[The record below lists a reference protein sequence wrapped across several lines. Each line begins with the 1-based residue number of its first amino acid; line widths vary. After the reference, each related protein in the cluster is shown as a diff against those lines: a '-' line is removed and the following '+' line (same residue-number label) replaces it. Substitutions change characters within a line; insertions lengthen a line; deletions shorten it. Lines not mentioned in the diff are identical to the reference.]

1 MNQISFDNLF
11 EEEPKNSSSSSTSPL
26 HTTILELLELNITS
40 ALEICERL
48 IKDGLLSNERF
59 STNKPK
65 AYPKVCVILD
75 EMVLHNSIEFIEDKD
90 RSDRIYRIKETT
102 NLKD

>member
-11 EEEPKNSSSSSTSPL
+11 DEESKNSSISPTSPL
-26 HTTILELLELNITS
+26 HITILELLELNITS

-65 AYPKVCVILD
+65 DYPKVCAILD
-75 EMVLHNSIEFIEDKD
+75 EMVQQGTLLFIEDKD
-90 RSDRIYRIKETT
+90 RSDRNYRIKEIPR
-102 NLKD
+102 

>member
-11 EEEPKNSSSSSTSPL
+11 EEEPKNSSSSSASPL
-26 HTTILELLELNITS
+26 HTTILKLLELNITS

-65 AYPKVCVILD
+65 DYPKVCAILD
-75 EMVLHNSIEFIEDKD
+75 EMVRQNKVIFMEEKDK
-90 RSDRIYRIKETT
+90 SDRIYRIIQPPF
-102 NLKD
+102 